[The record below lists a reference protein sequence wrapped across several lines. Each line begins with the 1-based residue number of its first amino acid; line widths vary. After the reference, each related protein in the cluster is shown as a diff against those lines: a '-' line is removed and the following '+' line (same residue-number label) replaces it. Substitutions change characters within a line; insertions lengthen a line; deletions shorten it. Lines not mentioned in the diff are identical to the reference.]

1 MSDATTEL
9 EAALTDDDRAFLDEL
24 ADAISKRRLASAAL
38 FFLESLEPLN
48 FLGASMMVFLRPIV
62 GMVWND
68 PLRWDRVQ
76 RLLEHRGAI
85 GLLLRRLEAR
95 A

>member
-1 MSDATTEL
+1 MSDAATEL
-9 EAALTDDDRAFLDEL
+9 EAALSADDRAFLDEL

-38 FFLESLEPLN
+38 FFLESMAPLN

-68 PLRWDRVQ
+68 PVRWDRVQ
-76 RLLEHRGAI
+76 RLLEHRGGI
-85 GLLLRRLEAR
+85 EVLLRRLEAR
-95 A
+95 V